1 MESPKTID
9 ALLDDLRALSPHGAE
24 YLQLLMDDL
33 EIFNLEEYETQPERA
48 SHSLPNLEDDQ
59 AELQNE
65 IDRSIQ
71 DGADKAAIQSTL
83 QRIATSLATKKVTFW
98 ALRPVF
104 RHFGALPED
113 DAGDDFSQ
121 DTPIRF
127 YMPNLLFDR
136 RQLDEFFRACGLSED
151 TKGGSGSHTKW
162 VDTDGHTYGL
172 ASWSRKSWLKNN
184 IKTMLRAGFPI
195 GRIQTACNSLGID
208 FVVLNG

>member
-1 MESPKTID
+1 M
-9 ALLDDLRALSPHGAE
+9 A
-24 YLQLLMDDL
+24 
-33 EIFNLEEYETQPERA
+33 EYETQPERA
-48 SHSLPNLEDDQ
+48 RHSLPNLEDDQ

-65 IDRSIQ
+65 INRSIQ
-71 DGADKAAIQSTL
+71 GGADKAAIQSTL
-83 QRIATSLATKKVTFW
+83 QRIASSLAKKKVPLW

-113 DAGDDFSQ
+113 DKDDDSSD

-136 RQLDEFFRACGLSED
+136 RQLDEFFRASGLTED

-162 VDTDGHTYGL
+162 VDADGQTYGI

-184 IKTMLRAGFPI
+184 IKSMLQAGFPVD
-195 GRIQTACNSLGID
+195 RIQMACDSLGID